1 MLKFKLSRQ
10 GKKKKPSYRI
20 VVVEHTKDPWGKA
33 LDIVG
38 FYNPTVTP
46 SEVKLKEDRIKHW
59 LEQGAQ
65 PTETVHNVFVSQ
77 GLISEKKKNV
87 SKLGKKFKAKV
98 KAEKDKKEEEA
109 KAAKEEKIKKAEEAK
124 AAKEEK
130 IKKAEEAKAAKEEEK
145 KAKETPK
152 EEVKKEEAPKE
163 EAKA

>member
-124 AAKEEK
+124 AAKEE
-130 IKKAEEAKAAKEEEK
+130 EK